1 MPLNNKHVRPEGLAL
16 LKGLPELVCVG
27 SQKWD
32 IHQTL
37 IVGKDE
43 NGDMVKK
50 VYETLEQRHRW
61 ERQDRWQGEKGDI
74 EARSTSFC
82 LITKKKERSLTL
94 IQFFCSVIVLKCC
107 LMSSSSSIDPS
118 SASTFALRS
127 DISSLSW
134 APSWTNTSW
143 LQLGGLRHTSQKR
156 RHFT

>member
-61 ERQDRWQGEKGDI
+61 ERQDRWQGEKGDK
-74 EARSTSFC
+74 EDEVNHP
-82 LITKKKERSLTL
+82 LVDHNKKERA
-94 IQFFCSVIVLKCC
+94 
-107 LMSSSSSIDPS
+107 
-118 SASTFALRS
+118 SA
-127 DISSLSW
+127 
-134 APSWTNTSW
+134 
-143 LQLGGLRHTSQKR
+143 
-156 RHFT
+156 